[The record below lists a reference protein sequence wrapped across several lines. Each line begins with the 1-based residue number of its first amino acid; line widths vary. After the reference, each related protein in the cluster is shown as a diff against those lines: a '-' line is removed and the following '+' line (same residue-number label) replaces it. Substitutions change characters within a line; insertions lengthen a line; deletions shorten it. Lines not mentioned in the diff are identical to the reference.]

1 MQLRHRPIAH
11 RTPSSNPVPVRPAPQ
26 AGFSLI
32 ELLVVIGILLVIMG
46 AVYGVWMGLTRTY
59 AFTEEDV
66 STQTQSR
73 AAMAEMVEYIRT
85 AREPASVSLD
95 GYDTVIP
102 EAGPFSLTL
111 WTDTNRNGSHALQL
125 IRFRVNPDPLVSHPS
140 GTKFE
145 LLREEGD
152 ASACSFAGAI
162 PVRLVSS
169 NVANDSS
176 AFPLFSYLDALG
188 QPTDDPAQIRQVVIN
203 LRIDVDPTRSPVVNV
218 LRSVVQ
224 PRNLRQ

>member
-1 MQLRHRPIAH
+1 MQLRHRLTTHTAPG
-11 RTPSSNPVPVRPAPQ
+11 SNRVPVRSAPQ

-32 ELLVVIGILLVIMG
+32 ELLVVVAILLVIMG
-46 AVYGVWMGLTRTY
+46 AVYGVWLGLSRTY
-59 AFTEEDV
+59 AFTEDDM

-85 AREPASVSLD
+85 ARQPLSVTIP

-111 WTDTNRNGSHALQL
+111 WTDTNRDGSHTLQL
-125 IRFRVNPDPLVSHPS
+125 IRFRVNPDPLVSQPS
-140 GTKFE
+140 GTRFE
-145 LLREEGD
+145 LLREQGD
-152 ASACSFAGAI
+152 ASTCSFAGAI
-162 PVRLVSS
+162 PVRLVTSD
-169 NVANDSS
+169 VANDSDLN
-176 AFPLFSYLDALG
+176 PLFTYLDALG
-188 QPTDDPAQIRQVVIN
+188 QPTADPVQIRQVVIN

>member
-1 MQLRHRPIAH
+1 MQLRHRLIAH
-11 RTPSSNPVPVRPAPQ
+11 TALGSNGAPVRSARQ
-26 AGFSLI
+26 AGVTLI
-32 ELLVVIGILLVIMG
+32 ELLVVMGILLVIMG

-85 AREPASVSLD
+85 ARQPLSVTTE

-111 WTDTNRNGSHALQL
+111 WTDTNRDGSHTLQL
-125 IRFRVNPDPLVSHPS
+125 IRFRVNPDPQASHPS

-145 LLREEGD
+145 LLREQGD
-152 ASACSFAGAI
+152 ASTCSFAGAI

-169 NVANDSS
+169 NVANDSG

-188 QPTDDPAQIRQVVIN
+188 QPTDDPVQIRQVVIN

-218 LRSVVQ
+218 LHSVVQ